1 MTMENPVRDALTP
14 AVDVAALRTQFDLT
28 GQVAFVPGGYGAL
41 GRAICF
47 ALAVHGARVAV
58 AGPTGERA
66 EGLAAELRDHGFEAD
81 AWMLDASRVS
91 DIQRVVDDVSIGL
104 GEIDLLVNCVG
115 IQQEQSL
122 LEVTEETFDH
132 VYRTNLKSAMF
143 LAQAVARRQVKRGGG
158 GRHIHLLSV
167 RSKLALRDRGYSA
180 YCSTKGGL
188 LMLVRQHAMEL
199 APHNIT
205 VNGIAPTF
213 IQSERIRPHLE
224 RKEFREFILARN
236 PLGRIGDPIEVAG
249 PVIALAAPA
258 GSYVT
263 GQILYVDG
271 GVTAGQ

>member
-1 MTMENPVRDALTP
+1 MEKPVRDELTP
-14 AVDVAALRTQFDLT
+14 AVDLAALRTQFDLT

-58 AGPTGERA
+58 AGPTGDRA
-66 EGLAAELRDHGFEAD
+66 EGLAGELRDHGFEAD
-81 AWMLDASRVS
+81 AWTLDASRVS
-91 DIQRVVDDVSIGL
+91 DIQRVVDDVSTVL
-104 GEIDLLVNCVG
+104 GDIDLLVNCVG
-115 IQQEQSL
+115 IQREQSL

-132 VYRTNLKSAMF
+132 MYRTNLKSAMF
-143 LAQAVARRQVKRGGG
+143 LAQAVARHQVKRGGG

-167 RSKLALRDRGYSA
+167 RSTLALRDRGYSA

>member
-1 MTMENPVRDALTP
+1 MESVVPERLTP
-14 AVDVAALRTQFDLT
+14 AVDIGALKAQFDLT

-41 GRAICF
+41 GQAVCW
-47 ALAVHGARVAV
+47 ALAVHGAKVAV
-58 AGPTGERA
+58 AGPSQQRA
-66 EGLAAELRDHGFEAD
+66 EQMAGELRNHGYEAR
-81 AWMLDASRVS
+81 AWTLDAANVTDISRV
-91 DIQRVVDDVSIGL
+91 VADVSGDL
-104 GEIDLLVNCVG
+104 GDIDVLVNCVG
-115 IQQEQSL
+115 IQQEQGL
-122 LEVTEETFDH
+122 LDVTEESFDH
-132 VYRTNLKSAMF
+132 MYRTNLKSAMF
-143 LAQAVARRQVKRGGG
+143 LAQAVARRQVERAIG

-213 IQSERIRPHLE
+213 IQSDRIRPHLE
-224 RKEFREFILARN
+224 KKDFREFILARN

-249 PVIALAAPA
+249 PVISLAAPA

-263 GQILYVDG
+263 GQVLYVDG
-271 GVTAGQ
+271 GVTACQ

>member
-1 MTMENPVRDALTP
+1 METVESERLTP
-14 AVDVAALRTQFDLT
+14 VVDIGALKAQFDLT

-41 GRAICF
+41 GQAICW

-58 AGPTGERA
+58 AGPSKERA
-66 EGLAAELRDHGFEAD
+66 DQLARELREHGFEAG
-81 AWMLDASRVS
+81 AWNLDASNVAEVA
-91 DIQRVVDDVSIGL
+91 RVVEDVSVEL
-104 GEIDLLVNCVG
+104 GDIDVLVNCVG
-115 IQQEQSL
+115 IQQEQAI

-132 VYRTNLKSAMF
+132 MYRTNLKSAMF
-143 LAQAVARRQVKRGGG
+143 LAQAVARRQVARAKG

-167 RSKLALRDRGYSA
+167 RSKLALRERGYSA

-213 IQSERIRPHLE
+213 IRSDRIRPHLE
-224 RKEFREFILARN
+224 KKQFREFIFNRN

-249 PVIALAAPA
+249 PVISLAAPA

-263 GQILYVDG
+263 GQVLYVDG
-271 GVTAGQ
+271 GVTACQ